1 MFNFG
6 IVIENSFS
14 VKSKFTVMG
23 YNQNSDNIALGNG
36 GAGSPEAWDI
46 ITSSSHD
53 LGGKIVIAF
62 MNLTDTDG
70 AFSAMKEETTMAKAG
85 KAGVSEAVAAKY
97 LGYTYPQNV
106 IFEGR
111 YTLLTPTTGTF
122 KVWFLK

>member
-1 MFNFG
+1 
-6 IVIENSFS
+6 
-14 VKSKFTVMG
+14 MG
-23 YNQNSDNIALGNG
+23 YNSSVNNEALGNG
-36 GAGSPEAWDI
+36 GAGNPEAWDI
-46 ITSSSHD
+46 ITSASHD
-53 LGGKIVIAF
+53 LGGKTVIAF

-70 AFSAMKEETTMAKAG
+70 AFSAMQEETTPARVNKA
-85 KAGVSEAVAAKY
+85 AVSASVAAKY